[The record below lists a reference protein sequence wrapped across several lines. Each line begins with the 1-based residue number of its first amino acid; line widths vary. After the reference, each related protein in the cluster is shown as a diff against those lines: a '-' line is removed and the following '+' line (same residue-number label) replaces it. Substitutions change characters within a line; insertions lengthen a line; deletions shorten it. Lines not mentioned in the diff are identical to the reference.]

1 MLVVPP
7 LPQSR
12 ARRAL
17 SQRGTVRLGIGED
30 VRRTAA
36 LISMKPQKPRNKNPK
51 PSKAR
56 GRSTDRSRSPK
67 PKGKGKRVCKFWKQ
81 GRCDHGDEC
90 NYLHEGSAGKPRQAT
105 PARSA
110 SSDFKEKEIGQTPDK
125 EGFKSPG
132 RSKSR

>member
-1 MLVVPP
+1 M
-7 LPQSR
+7 
-12 ARRAL
+12 
-17 SQRGTVRLGIGED
+17 RLGIGED

-81 GRCDHGDEC
+81 GRCDRGDEC